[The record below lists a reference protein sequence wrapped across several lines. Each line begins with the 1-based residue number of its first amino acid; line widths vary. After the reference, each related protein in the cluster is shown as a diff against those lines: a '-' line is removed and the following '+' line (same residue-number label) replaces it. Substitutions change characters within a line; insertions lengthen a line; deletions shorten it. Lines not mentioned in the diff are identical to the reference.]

1 MCCWMGRK
9 SIEAVDLVKRYSTYI
24 RLGLFRKVRRDVTAL
39 DRVSFS
45 VDRGSVFGLLGPNG
59 AGKTTTVRILSTLLL
74 PDSGD
79 GYIDGFS
86 VTREP
91 DRVKRVLGVVL
102 SVDKG
107 FYGKLTGRENLVYYG
122 MLYGLSRSDSVRVA
136 NDLLDLVGLS
146 ESRDRLYEEYS
157 LGMKARLSI
166 AKALIH
172 DPDVVILDEPTLGLD
187 PVSARKIRSVIRDL
201 SSRGKTVMV
210 TTHNMWEAEVLCDR
224 IAIISSGRIIA
235 QGSVDELKRM
245 SNAARVVEARVY
257 GDPSK
262 VPPQFVVERVVDGI
276 MYLKASLTDSSDVSV
291 DRLVGMLRDRGFKV
305 LALSVREPSLE
316 DVFIDLVGG
325 ESVV

>member
-1 MCCWMGRK
+1 MGRK

>member
-1 MCCWMGRK
+1 MGRK
-9 SIEAVDLVKRYSTYI
+9 AIEAVDLVKRYSTYI

-291 DRLVGMLRDRGFKV
+291 DRLVGMLRDRGLKV

>member
-1 MCCWMGRK
+1 MGRK

-45 VDRGSVFGLLGPNG
+45 VDRGSIFGLLGPNG

-262 VPPQFVVERVVDGI
+262 VPSQFVVERVVDGI

-291 DRLVGMLRDRGFKV
+291 DRLVGMLRDRGLKV

>member
-1 MCCWMGRK
+1 MGRK

-187 PVSARKIRSVIRDL
+187 PVSARKIRSVIKDL

>member
-1 MCCWMGRK
+1 MGRK

-45 VDRGSVFGLLGPNG
+45 VDRGSIFGLLGPNG

-187 PVSARKIRSVIRDL
+187 PVSARKIRSVIKDL

>member
-187 PVSARKIRSVIRDL
+187 PVSARKIRSVIKDL

>member
-1 MCCWMGRK
+1 MGRK

-45 VDRGSVFGLLGPNG
+45 VDRGSIFGLLGPNG

-86 VTREP
+86 VTRGP

>member
-1 MCCWMGRK
+1 MGRK

-45 VDRGSVFGLLGPNG
+45 VDRGSIFGLLGPNG

-291 DRLVGMLRDRGFKV
+291 DRLVGMLRDRGLKV

>member
-9 SIEAVDLVKRYSTYI
+9 AIEAVDLVKRYSTYI

-257 GDPSK
+257 GDPSR

-291 DRLVGMLRDRGFKV
+291 DKLVSMLRDRGLKV

>member
-1 MCCWMGRK
+1 MGRK
-9 SIEAVDLVKRYSTYI
+9 AIEAVDLVKRYSTYI

-257 GDPSK
+257 GDPSR

-291 DRLVGMLRDRGFKV
+291 DKLVSMLRDRGLKV